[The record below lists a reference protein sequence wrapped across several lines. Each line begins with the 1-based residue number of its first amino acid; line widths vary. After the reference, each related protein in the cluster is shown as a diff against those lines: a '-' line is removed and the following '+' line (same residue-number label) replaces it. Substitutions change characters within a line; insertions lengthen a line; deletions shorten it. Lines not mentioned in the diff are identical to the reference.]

1 MLHGAAMPETILIV
15 DDEPDVSDLLVY
27 NLQKAGYKTVTA
39 RDGSAALQKAL
50 ANMREL
56 AEAGYKAQ
64 ADTFAVVSRRVQ
76 ENIQELKTLL
86 QPKT

>member
-1 MLHGAAMPETILIV
+1 MAKTSSPNELFNPTKMLGDFV
-15 DDEPDVSDLLVY
+15 
-27 NLQKAGYKTVTA
+27 QQ
-39 RDGSAALQKAL
+39 ALQKAL